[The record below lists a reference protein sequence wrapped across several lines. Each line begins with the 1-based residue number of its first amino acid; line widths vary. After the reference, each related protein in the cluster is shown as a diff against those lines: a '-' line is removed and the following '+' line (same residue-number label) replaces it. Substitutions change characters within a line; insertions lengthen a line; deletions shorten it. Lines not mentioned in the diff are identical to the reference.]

1 VRLGECHPT
10 YRRLVVALAV
20 VVVGLSAASGL
31 AWLGVLGVDAAVVDV
46 LGTAAAAAVTVFL
59 LLGVL
64 QLLVLASA
72 NERWASEVAE
82 TAAELEAAEK
92 VAQTAEELETSADEV
107 ERVAADLKTSVEK
120 ERERLPTE
128 DAEES

>member
-1 VRLGECHPT
+1 
-10 YRRLVVALAV
+10 VVALAL

-82 TAAELEAAEK
+82 TAAELEAPEK

-107 ERVAADLKTSVEK
+107 ERVVADLKTSVEK